1 MVKQVATAPCTDPI
15 QVILAEKTG
24 RFVVSVRTLLT
35 ALPLIIFCVSP
46 VFAQSPAGGGP
57 PSIDSSANAERIR
70 QQQMSSREYQL
81 RNFGTESNAPK
92 DRRQLEALMTQTAED
107 FDRILTLHNE
117 IARALASDNSLD
129 YRFVSDA
136 TAEIKKR
143 ASRVQSSL
151 ALRLHPEETVDLE
164 KEPTTEPMKD
174 ELIKLCHQIR
184 SFVTNPSIANPNTI
198 NAEQMTKARK
208 DLETVIQ
215 LSARI
220 KKDADKLSR
229 R

>member
-1 MVKQVATAPCTDPI
+1 MSDRPI
-15 QVILAEKTG
+15 
-24 RFVVSVRTLLT
+24 FF
-35 ALPLIIFCVSP
+35 ALPLILFCVSP
-46 VFAQSPAGGGP
+46 VFAQGGGP
-57 PSIDSSANAERIR
+57 PAIDTSANAERIR

-81 RNFGTESNAPK
+81 RNFGKEPNKPM
-92 DRRQLEALMTQTAED
+92 DRRQVEALMAQTAED

-117 IARALASDNSLD
+117 IARAITSDKDLD
-129 YRFVSDA
+129 YHFVSDA

-151 ALRLHPEETVDLE
+151 ALRLSPDESVDLE
-164 KEPTTEPMKD
+164 KAPAVQEQPVKD

-184 SFVTNPSIANPNTI
+184 SFVTNPSIANPTTV

-220 KKDADKLSR
+220 KKDADKLGR

>member
-1 MVKQVATAPCTDPI
+1 M
-15 QVILAEKTG
+15 
-24 RFVVSVRTLLT
+24 SVRTLLT

-46 VFAQSPAGGGP
+46 IFAQGGP
-57 PSIDSSANAERIR
+57 PLIDTSANAERIR

-81 RNFGTESNAPK
+81 RNFGKPSNAPL
-92 DRRQLEALMTQTAED
+92 DRRQVEALMTQTAED
-107 FDRILTLHNE
+107 FDRILTVHNE
-117 IARALASDNSLD
+117 IARALTSKNDLD
-129 YRFVSDA
+129 YHFVSEA

-151 ALRLHPEETVDLE
+151 VLRLSSEEALDLE
-164 KEPTTEPMKD
+164 KEPVKELPMKD
-174 ELIKLCHQIR
+174 ELIKLCNQIR

-198 NAEQMTKARK
+198 NAEQMKKARK

-215 LSARI
+215 LSGRI
-220 KKDADKLSR
+220 KKDADKLGR

>member
-1 MVKQVATAPCTDPI
+1 M
-15 QVILAEKTG
+15 
-24 RFVVSVRTLLT
+24 SVRHAASKPLLI

-46 VFAQSPAGGGP
+46 VFAQSSPPGP
-57 PSIDSSANAERIR
+57 PPVDRRVNTDRLR
-70 QQQMSSREYQL
+70 QQEMSSREWQL
-81 RNFGTESNAPK
+81 RNFGKEPNTPK
-92 DRRQLEALMTQTAED
+92 DKRQVEALMAQTEED
-107 FDRILTLHNE
+107 FNRILTLHNE
-117 IARALASDNSLD
+117 IARVLASKNDLD

-151 ALRLHPEETVDLE
+151 ALRLTPEEATALE
-164 KEPTTEPMKD
+164 KSPAPTDLPMKD
-174 ELIKLCHQIR
+174 ELITLCNQIR
-184 SFVTNPSIANPNTI
+184 SFVTNPSIENPNTI

-215 LSARI
+215 ISARI
-220 KKDADKLSR
+220 KKDADKLGR